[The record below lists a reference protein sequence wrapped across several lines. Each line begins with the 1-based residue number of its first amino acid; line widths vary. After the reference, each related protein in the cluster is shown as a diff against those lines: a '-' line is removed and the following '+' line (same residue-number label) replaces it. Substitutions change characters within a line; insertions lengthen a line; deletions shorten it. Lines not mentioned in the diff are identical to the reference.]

1 MSEKQFNVREAINS
15 EFEEIGELM
24 VDAYSNLPGFLTI
37 QTAPEYFEKLKNIGD
52 LTRNPSIKIFA
63 AVSDENEIGGAVV
76 YFSDMQF
83 YGSAGTATQVRD
95 AGGFRFLAIHHNFR
109 GHGLG
114 KLLTNYCIQ
123 YAKREQQK
131 QLVIH
136 TTNAMKIAW
145 GMYERMGFERSD
157 DLDFRKGE
165 LEVFGFRYTF

>member
-15 EFEEIGELM
+15 EFGEIGELM

-37 QTAPEYFEKLKNIGD
+37 ETAPEYFHKLKNIGE
-52 LTRNPSIKIFA
+52 LTQNPVVKIFV
-63 AVSDENEIGGAVV
+63 AVSNQNEIGGAVV

-83 YGSAGTATQVRD
+83 YGSAGTATEVRN
-95 AGGFRFLAIHHNFR
+95 AGGFRFLAIHQNFR

-114 KLLTNYCIQ
+114 KLLTNYCIE
-123 YAKREQQK
+123 YAKSEQQE

-145 GMYERMGFERSD
+145 GMYERMGFERSQ
-157 DLDFRKGE
+157 DLDFTKGE
-165 LEVFGFRYTF
+165 LEVFGFRYKF